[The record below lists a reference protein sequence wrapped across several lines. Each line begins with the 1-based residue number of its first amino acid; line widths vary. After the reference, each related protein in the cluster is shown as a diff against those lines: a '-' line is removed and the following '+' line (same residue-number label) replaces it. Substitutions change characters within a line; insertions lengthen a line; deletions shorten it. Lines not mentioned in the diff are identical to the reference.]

1 MHLYNSNNFNAMLM
15 KTILLSMI
23 LFTFCLLSCT
33 NEDDGNF
40 GKDTPRY
47 DIPLSTKSGEI
58 NTQVQKFSFD
68 LYREV
73 AKTEKEENFCLSPL
87 SASLCLGMIMNG
99 ADGNTYAEMQKTL
112 GFEGF
117 TNQQI
122 NEYVQMM
129 QTELPKLDGR
139 TIFTNANS
147 LWIRNGYTLLPEFIQ
162 TNKTYYDAE
171 VCNEPFDNSTLEK
184 INSWCN
190 KKTNGL
196 IPEIINGIPDDIISY
211 LINAIY
217 FKGVWTNEFKKSDTK
232 DEPFYMAN
240 GQTIQVPTMKQTQ
253 SNNFFADEEVM
264 AVELPYGNRAFS
276 MFLFIPADPDKKSID
291 DIIKGLDQETWQ
303 KWNEQLH
310 TSTMTIHLP
319 RFLIKTEKDLIETLN
334 SLGIKDAFND
344 YSANFTKMSIT
355 KGLYIGLLKQK
366 TYIELNES
374 GTEAA
379 AVTIGGMTSESAFP
393 SLPTEIRFDHPF
405 GYVLKEKST
414 GAILFAGKV
423 GKPE

>member
-1 MHLYNSNNFNAMLM
+1 M
-15 KTILLSMI
+15 KTTLLSAI

-33 NEDDGNF
+33 SDDGGDF

-68 LYREV
+68 FYREI
-73 AKTEKEENFCLSPL
+73 AKSEKNKENFCISPL
-87 SASLCLGMIMNG
+87 SASLCLGMILNG
-99 ADGNTYAEMQKTL
+99 ADGNTYTEIQKTL

-122 NEYVQMM
+122 NEYVKMM

-147 LWIRNGYTLLPEFIQ
+147 LWVNNSYTLLPEFIQ

-171 VCNEPFDNSTLEK
+171 VSNEPFDNSTLEK
-184 INSWCN
+184 INSWC
-190 KKTNGL
+190 KQKTNGL
-196 IPEIINGIPDDIISY
+196 IPEIIDKISDDMVSY
-211 LINAIY
+211 LINTIY

-232 DEPFYMAN
+232 DEPFYLAN
-240 GQTIQVPTMKQTQ
+240 GGIVKVPTMKQTQ
-253 SNNFFADEEVM
+253 SNNYYVDEDVQV
-264 AVELPYGNRAFS
+264 VELPYGNESFS
-276 MFLFIPADPDKKSID
+276 MVLFIPTDPEKKDIDKVIAD
-291 DIIKGLDQETWQ
+291 LDRETWIN
-303 KWNEQLH
+303 WDENMYPVN
-310 TSTMTIHLP
+310 MTIYLP
-319 RFLIKTEKDLIETLN
+319 RFVIQTEKDLIG
-334 SLGIKDAFND
+334 SMKVLGIQDAFYD
-344 YSANFTKMSIT
+344 YSANFTKMST
-355 KGLYIGLLKQK
+355 TVGLYIDLLKQK
-366 TYIELNES
+366 TFIELNES

-379 AVTIGGMTSESAFP
+379 AVTIGGTATTGVGP
-393 SLPTEIRFDHPF
+393 SQPAEIRFDHPF

>member
-1 MHLYNSNNFNAMLM
+1 M
-15 KTILLSMI
+15 KTTLLSAI

-33 NEDDGNF
+33 NDDGGDF

-58 NTQVQKFSFD
+58 NTQVQRFSFD
-68 LYREV
+68 FYREI
-73 AKTEKEENFCLSPL
+73 AKTEKDKENFCISPL
-87 SASLCLGMIMNG
+87 SASLCLGMVLNG
-99 ADGNTYAEMQKTL
+99 ADGNTYTEMQKTL

-147 LWIRNGYTLLPEFIQ
+147 LWVRNGFPLLPEFIQ
-162 TNKTYYDAE
+162 TNQTYYNAE
-171 VCNEPFDNSTLEK
+171 VSNEPFDNSTLEK

-190 KKTNGL
+190 QKTNGL
-196 IPEIINGIPDDIISY
+196 IPEIINNIPDKAVSY

-217 FKGVWTNEFKKSDTK
+217 FKGLWKNEFKESDTK
-232 DEPFYMAN
+232 DETFYLAN
-240 GQTIQVPTMKQTQ
+240 GGIVRVPTMRQTQ
-253 SNNFFADEEVM
+253 SNNYYADEDVQ
-264 AVELPYGNRAFS
+264 VIELPYGNGAFS
-276 MFLFIPADPDKKSID
+276 MVLFIPADRKKKDIDKVIAD
-291 DIIKGLDQETWQ
+291 LDVETWLN
-303 KWNEQLH
+303 WNENMH
-310 TSTMTIHLP
+310 PVEVTVYLP
-319 RFLIKTEKDLIETLN
+319 RFLIKTEKELIETMAA
-334 SLGIKDAFND
+334 LGIHDAFDSFN
-344 YSANFTKMSIT
+344 ANFANMST
-355 KGLYIGLLKQK
+355 AHDLYLGLLKQK

-379 AVTIGGMTSESAFP
+379 AVTIAGMLETAMP
-393 SLPTEIRFDHPF
+393 SQPAEIRFDHPF

>member
-1 MHLYNSNNFNAMLM
+1 MLM
-15 KTILLSMI
+15 KTTLLSAI
-23 LFTFCLLSCT
+23 LFAFCLLSCT

-68 LYREV
+68 LYREI
-73 AKTEKEENFCLSPL
+73 AKTEKKENFCLSPL
-87 SASLCLGMIMNG
+87 SASLCLGMVMNG
-99 ADGNTYAEMQKTL
+99 ADGNTYAEMQKVL

-117 TNQQI
+117 TNEQI

-147 LWIRNGYTLLPEFIQ
+147 LWIKDGYTLLPEFIQ

-184 INSWCN
+184 INGWCN

-196 IPEIINGIPDDIISY
+196 IPDIIDRIPDNIISY

-240 GQTIQVPTMKQTQ
+240 GQTIKVPTMKQTQ
-253 SNNFFADEEVM
+253 SNNFFANEEVM
-264 AVELPYGNRAFS
+264 AVELPYGNEAFS
-276 MFLFIPADPDKKSID
+276 IFLFMPANPDEKNLD

-303 KWNEQLH
+303 SWNELLYPK
-310 TSTMTIHLP
+310 TMTIYLP
-319 RFLIKTEKDLIETLN
+319 RFLIKTEKNLIETLN
-334 SLGIKDAFND
+334 SLGIHDAFNSF
-344 YSANFTKMSIT
+344 SADFTKMSIT
-355 KGLYIGLLKQK
+355 NELYIGLLKQK

-379 AVTIGGMTSESAFP
+379 AVTIAGMIDSSAAP
-393 SLPTEIRFDHPF
+393 HIPTEIRFDHPF